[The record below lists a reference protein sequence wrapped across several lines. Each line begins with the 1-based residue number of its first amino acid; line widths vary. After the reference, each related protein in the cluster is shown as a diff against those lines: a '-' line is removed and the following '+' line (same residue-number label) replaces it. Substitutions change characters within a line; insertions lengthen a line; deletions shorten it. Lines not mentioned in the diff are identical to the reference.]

1 MGDVTTL
8 PRGRAYTRADLVAIP
23 DDGHRYEL
31 VDGSLVV
38 TPSPSLRH
46 QDALLNLAVVL
57 RSRCP
62 GNLRVVVAPFDVAL
76 AADTVLQP
84 DLLVARRSDL
94 TDRDLPTAPVLAV
107 EVLSPSTRRIDLTLK
122 RARFEAA
129 GCPAYWV
136 VDPEE
141 PSITVWELVE
151 GEYVDRAHAVGDETV
166 ALDQPFRVRLTPSA
180 LRDPEGPEPG

>member
-8 PRGRAYTRADLVAIP
+8 PRGRAYTRADLVAVP

-46 QDALLNLAVVL
+46 QEALLNLAVL
-57 RSRCP
+57 LKSRCP
-62 GNLRVVVAPFDVAL
+62 DDLRIVVAPFDVAL
-76 AADTVLQP
+76 AEDTVLQP

-94 TDRDLPTAPVLAV
+94 TDRDLPTPPVLAV
-107 EVLSPSTRRIDLTLK
+107 EVLSPSTRHIDLTLK
-122 RARFEAA
+122 RSRLEAA

-136 VDPEE
+136 VDPLE

-151 GEYVDRAHAVGDETV
+151 SEYVDRAHVVGDETV
-166 ALDQPFRVRLTPSA
+166 VLDHPFSVQITPSE
-180 LRDPEGPEPG
+180 LRDPDGPAAG